1 MPQLTLRLS
10 AQMEEMGL
18 AVWEAFL
25 VMLRIQSSLL
35 VGCEIY
41 KDL

>member
-18 AVWEAFL
+18 AVWEPLL
-25 VMLRIQSSLL
+25 VMLRTRSSLL
-35 VGCEIY
+35 IDSEIY
-41 KDL
+41 KGL